1 MGLKQTLED
10 EARSAL
16 KQGEQLKLDTLRMA
30 LASMR
35 NREIEKRG
43 KGEDEMLTQDEVMG
57 VLRSEAKKRRDAA
70 DEYRKAGREELAA
83 KENMERAIIER
94 YLPKEMSNEEI
105 EKILQ
110 PLVAGSSMKDFG
122 RVMGAGMKEIAGRA
136 SGDRVS
142 GIVKRLLVKGD

>member
-70 DEYRKAGREELAA
+70 
-83 KENMERAIIER
+83 
-94 YLPKEMSNEEI
+94 
-105 EKILQ
+105 
-110 PLVAGSSMKDFG
+110 
-122 RVMGAGMKEIAGRA
+122 
-136 SGDRVS
+136 
-142 GIVKRLLVKGD
+142 

>member
-1 MGLKQTLED
+1 MGLKKTLED
-10 EARSAL
+10 DMRHAL
-16 KQGEQLKLDTLRMA
+16 KQGEQLTLDTLRMA

-43 KGEDEMLTQDEVMG
+43 KGGDEVLTEEEVIA

-70 DEYRKAGREELAA
+70 EAFHNAGREELAV
-83 KENMERAIIER
+83 KEDAERVIIER
-94 YLPKEMSNEEI
+94 YLPKEISDEDI
-105 EKILQ
+105 KKILQ

-122 RVMGAGMKEIAGRA
+122 RVMGAAMKAVAGRA

-142 GIVKRLLVKGD
+142 TMVKRLLAEGD